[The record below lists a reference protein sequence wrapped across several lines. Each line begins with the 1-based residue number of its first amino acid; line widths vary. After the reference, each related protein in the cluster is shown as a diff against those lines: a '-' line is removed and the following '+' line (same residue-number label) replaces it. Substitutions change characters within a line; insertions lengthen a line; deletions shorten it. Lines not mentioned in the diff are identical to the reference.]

1 MTSVRIPTP
10 LRRLTG
16 DKDEVTI
23 NAKNIRELIEGL
35 EKQFPGVKERLCD
48 ESGNVRRFIN
58 LYVNNE
64 DIRFLN
70 GIETELKEGD
80 TVSIIP
86 AIAGGN
92 AALFHGEFI
101 EVKTSSSTSTE
112 ARHKCSFKTFSSK
125 TNRKNAR
132 NINKIE

>member
-1 MTSVRIPTP
+1 MPSVRIPTP

-23 NAKNIRELIEGL
+23 NAKDIRELIEGL

-64 DIRFLN
+64 DIRFLK
-70 GIETELKEGD
+70 GIETELKESD
-80 TVSIIP
+80 IVSIIP
-86 AIAGGN
+86 AIAGGLETKHRITHKDIQISSISS
-92 AALFHGEFI
+92 A
-101 EVKTSSSTSTE
+101 KTSI
-112 ARHKCSFKTFSSK
+112 SK
-125 TNRKNAR
+125 SNKHYAKNH
-132 NINKIE
+132 NKIS